1 MSTMTAAVLV
11 EPGRFEIER
20 VPLPAAGPDDVLI
33 KVAYCGICG
42 TDSHIFDG
50 GFMRHRLPLT
60 PGHEFSGTIAAVG
73 SAVSHVGLGQK
84 VVVDI
89 NHGCGHCYFCRRN
102 EVMSCPSVE
111 QIGIDRAG
119 GFASHVVV
127 PGRLVIAAPHE
138 ADMRLL
144 ALTEPVACVVR
155 SARKSGAGFAR
166 SVLVLGAGPIGN
178 LHVQMMRL
186 VGAAPIVVADRSPA
200 RAALALKAG
209 ADAVVSN
216 MGDLDDTVRR
226 MTGGRGVDLAIE
238 SVGLKELYAAAL
250 GLIRSGGQIAVFGLA
265 HEGDTL
271 SLPLLPAVL
280 REYGLKGSVAG
291 MGEDMHDAL
300 TLLTHGRFDVEPFT
314 RAVYPLERIQEAF
327 DTLRDRPGDLK
338 TLIALPDN

>member
-1 MSTMTAAVLV
+1 MSLMTAAVLV
-11 EPGRFEIER
+11 EPGRFEIQR
-20 VPLPAAGPDDVLI
+20 LPVPAIGPEDVLI

-50 GFMRHRLPLT
+50 QFMLHRLPLT
-60 PGHEFSGTIAAVG
+60 PGHEFSGTVAAAG
-73 SAVSHVGLGQK
+73 SGVSHLTIGQK

-102 EVMSCPSVE
+102 EVMSCPSVK

-119 GFASHVVV
+119 GFASYVAV
-127 PGRLVIAAPHE
+127 PGRLAIAAPPE
-138 ADMRLL
+138 TDMRVL

-155 SARKSGAGFAR
+155 SARKSGVGFAR

-186 VGAAPIVVADRSPA
+186 VGAAPIIVADRSPE
-200 RAALALKAG
+200 RAALALLVG
-209 ADAVVSN
+209 ADAAASDPDELA
-216 MGDLDDTVRR
+216 GLVRR

-250 GLIRSGGQIAVFGLA
+250 DLIRPGGQIAMFGLA
-265 HEGDTL
+265 HAGDTL
-271 SLPLLPAVL
+271 ALPLLPAVL

-300 TLLTHGRFDVEPFT
+300 TLLAHGRFDLEPFT
-314 RAVYPLERIQEAF
+314 RAVYKLEQIQQAF

-338 TLIALPDN
+338 TLIELPDD